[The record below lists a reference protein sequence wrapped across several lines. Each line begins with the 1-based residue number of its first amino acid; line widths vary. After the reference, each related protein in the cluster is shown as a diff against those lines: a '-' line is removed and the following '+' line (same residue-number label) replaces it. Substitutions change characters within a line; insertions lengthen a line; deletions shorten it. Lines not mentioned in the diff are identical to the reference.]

1 MRAVL
6 LTAAML
12 LFCLPLQSHGAAVHG
27 MVRQVYD
34 GDTLL
39 LVARPQGQFKV
50 RLYGIDAPETA
61 KPDRPGQAYSGVAKR
76 VLMYKLLGKAVTVE
90 VREQDQYGRLVGVVR
105 QGGTDINAAMVAEG
119 LAWAYRQYLE
129 GSYAS
134 DYLRL
139 EEQARRRRMGL
150 WQQSNP
156 QPPWEFRQSG
166 HRSRRR

>member
-1 MRAVL
+1 MRPVL
-6 LTAAML
+6 LAAAML
-12 LFCLPLQSHGAAVHG
+12 LLALPVPSGAETVHG

-39 LVARPQGQFKV
+39 LVARPQGQLKV

-61 KPDRPGQAYSGVAKR
+61 KPNRPGQAFSGVAKR
-76 VLMYKLLGKAVTVE
+76 VLMYKLLGKAVAVE
-90 VREQDQYGRLVGVVR
+90 VREQDQYGRVVGVVR
-105 QGGTDINAAMVAEG
+105 LGGTDINAAMVAEG

-134 DYLRL
+134 EYLRL

-156 QPPWEFRQSG
+156 LPPWEFRRAGQPL
-166 HRSRRR
+166 RRR